1 MEQDK
6 QLIEE
11 RKRKFLIMLPVLTI
25 PFIVLLFYSLGGG
38 KGESQAQTSR
48 SSALST
54 TLPDPLLDD
63 HKPTDKL
70 SLYQQ
75 AEKDSEEQRRNEMND
90 PFAAWMPV
98 DTTKMLPSAEPDN
111 FNYSTSIPEYPSTA
125 PLEEQLRQ
133 SPEAELEQKIAQLE
147 RTLQTPDTLVA
158 DTPHNTSSVDD
169 SPELQRLEAMMQSI
183 SGQSTASDPELAQ
196 ASSLMDKILDVQH
209 PERVRQR
216 IRKQSLENKKAVY
229 PVSAVPEK
237 EVSDLLDDPGRP
249 RSIISRS
256 DDGFYDEE
264 AAPADEQNALLAA
277 VHESQTLVSG
287 ATIKIR
293 LEQDAYVQEQLIPKG
308 SFVFGICTLNGERL
322 EVAINSIRYGN
333 SIFPVSLIAYDMDG
347 LPGIRIPGSINRDAS
362 KESSERALQT
372 LNMGTLDPSVGAQ
385 AAAAGIEAAKNLL
398 SRKVKLIKVM
408 VKAGHPLLLA
418 PDKSN
423 S

>member
-11 RKRKFLIMLPVLTI
+11 RKRKFLVMLPVLTI

-75 AEKDSEEQRRNEMND
+75 AEKDSEEQRRNQMND

-111 FNYSTSIPEYPSTA
+111 FNYSASIPEYPSTP
-125 PLEEQLRQ
+125 PLEEQLRK

-147 RTLQTPDTLVA
+147 RTLQTPDTPVA
-158 DTPHNTSSVDD
+158 DTPQITSSADD

-183 SGQSTASDPELAQ
+183 SGQSAAPDPELAQ
-196 ASSLMDKILDVQH
+196 ASTLMDKILDVQH

-216 IRKQSLENKKAVY
+216 IREQSLENKKAVY
-229 PVSAVPEK
+229 PVSAIPEK
-237 EVSDLLDDPGRP
+237 GVSDLLDDPNTH
-249 RSIISRS
+249 RSITHLFN
-256 DDGFYDEE
+256 DGFYDEDTG
-264 AAPADEQNALLAA
+264 PAEEQNALLAA

-293 LEQDAYVQEQLIPKG
+293 LEQDAYVQGQLIPKG

-322 EVAINSIRYGN
+322 EVAIHSIRNGN

-408 VKAGHPLLLA
+408 VKAGYPLLLA